1 MESPRERFRR
11 LMEPVHERAC
21 AFARGLARSR
31 SDGDDLFQAA
41 VLRAYERVDSLRD
54 DGAFRT
60 WLYRIVVNV
69 HRNHV
74 RSAWWRRWSPFRDDH
89 IEREAHYREAARAPE
104 SVASVRRAR
113 EALAKLPAAQR
124 EAIVMFEIEGM
135 RVDEIAAVQGVS
147 ASAVKS
153 RLTRGRERL
162 RAHYERGAA
171 RDGVPDPL
179 PGDA

>member
-1 MESPRERFRR
+1 MESQRERFRR

-31 SDGDDLFQAA
+31 ADGDDLFQAA

-60 WLYRIVVNV
+60 WLYRIVVSV

-89 IEREAHYREAARAPE
+89 LEREAHYREADRAPE
-104 SVASVRRAR
+104 SAASVKRAR
-113 EALAKLPAAQR
+113 EALAKLPSAQR

-135 RVDEIAAVQGVS
+135 LVDEIAAVQGVS